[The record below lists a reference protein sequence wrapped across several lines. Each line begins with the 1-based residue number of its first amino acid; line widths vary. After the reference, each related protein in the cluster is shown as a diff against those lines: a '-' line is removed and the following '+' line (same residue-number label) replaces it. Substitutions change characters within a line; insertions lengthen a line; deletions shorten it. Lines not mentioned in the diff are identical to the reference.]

1 MPADRVGSASVSARA
16 DRSQIVSITGEG
28 TVVDFFGARSES

>member
-1 MPADRVGSASVSARA
+1 MPADRVGSAWVSARA
-16 DRSQIVSITGEG
+16 DLNKIVSATGEG